1 MNFALTLL
9 VLFLL
14 TFVAW
19 LADRFHFR
27 PQRQKAAQEALSQF
41 EASKAA
47 SLLAS
52 EDASGVERARQQL
65 REQYLRQPWWLEY
78 TAGLFPVIAVVFGLR
93 SFVAEPFRI
102 PSESMLPTLFVGDL
116 ILVNKYTY
124 GVRLPVSN
132 TKVLEVGQ
140 PARGDVMVFRFPRD
154 PSIDYIKRVVGIPG
168 DRVAYY
174 DNRLAINGQ
183 TVPLESMGE
192 FEDRR
197 RLLLFPQY
205 SEKLGDSSH
214 KILTELK
221 KPSRIEPMDRFP
233 FFDRCNYR
241 TNGFECT
248 VPPGH
253 YFVMGDNRENSLDS
267 RFWGF
272 VPEQNIVGRAFFI
285 WMNFGDFSRIGRF
298 H

>member
-1 MNFALTLL
+1 MNFALILL
-9 VLFLL
+9 VLFVITLI
-14 TFVAW
+14 AW

-27 PQRQKAAQEALSQF
+27 QQRQLQAEAALSEF
-41 EASKAA
+41 ERQSADRLRTAEGEEA
-47 SLLAS
+47 VAQ
-52 EDASGVERARQQL
+52 ARERI
-65 REQYLRQPWWLEY
+65 REGKLRQPWWLEY

-154 PSIDYIKRVVGIPG
+154 PSVDYIKRVVGIPG
-168 DRVAYY
+168 DKISYY
-174 DNRLAINGQ
+174 ENRLSVNGQ
-183 TVPLESMGE
+183 LVPLDGAGE

-233 FFDRCNYR
+233 HFDRCTYR
-241 TNGFECT
+241 SNGFECS
-248 VPPGH
+248 VPAGH

-298 H
+298 Q

>member
-1 MNFALTLL
+1 MNFALILL

-19 LADRFHFR
+19 LADRLRFR
-27 PQRQKAAQEALSQF
+27 PQRQRAAQEALAQF
-41 EASKAA
+41 EAGAA
-47 SLLAS
+47 KSLLA
-52 EDASGVERARQQL
+52 AQGAQAVERAREQL
-65 REQYLRQPWWLEY
+65 REQQLRQPWWLEY

-124 GVRLPVSN
+124 GIRLPVAN
-132 TKVLEVGQ
+132 TKVISVGQ

-154 PSIDYIKRVVGIPG
+154 PSVDYIKRVVGIPG
-168 DRVAYY
+168 DRIAYY

-183 TVPLESMGE
+183 PVPLESAGE

-205 SEKLGDSSH
+205 SEKLGDSAH

-233 FFDRCNYR
+233 FFDRCTYR
-241 TNGFECT
+241 ANGFECT
-248 VPPGH
+248 VPAGH

-298 H
+298 Q